1 MPLEEIEFSLPSP
14 AVEVP
19 AAVAQ
24 WIAESDR
31 RIDEFFHS
39 ERNRKLPKYLPSDPD
54 LLFAVLHSITAD
66 DLPLGRVFCE
76 WGSGFG
82 VGTGIAALLGYEAWG
97 IEWED
102 ELVGIAEQLALDL
115 GVEANFLAT
124 SYLPEGYES
133 AEGVGG
139 EILIRD
145 AVFTHPDEAAGRVG
159 EIGYEGMDRD
169 LSEVDVFYVYP
180 WPYQQEFMHQLFDEL
195 AVEGAI
201 LITYLGSGE
210 ISVWRK
216 VTDDD
221 EFDDEEEEEEE
232 DRFL

>member
-1 MPLEEIEFSLPSP
+1 MPLEEIEISLPSP
-14 AVEVP
+14 PAEVP
-19 AAVAQ
+19 TAVTE

-31 RIDEFFHS
+31 RIDEFFHA

-54 LLFAVLHSITAD
+54 LLCAVLQVITED

-102 ELVGIAEQLALDL
+102 ELVEIAEQLAGDL
-115 GVEANFLAT
+115 GVDANFLAT

-145 AVFTHPDEAAGRVG
+145 AVFTHPDDASGRMG
-159 EIGYEGMDRD
+159 EIGYEGMARE

-216 VTDDD
+216 VAGDEDDDD
-221 EFDDEEEEEEE
+221 EESLWADP
-232 DRFL
+232 

>member
-1 MPLEEIEFSLPSP
+1 MPLEEIELSLPLP
-14 AVEVP
+14 TAQVP
-19 AAVAQ
+19 AAVAA

-31 RIDEFFHS
+31 RIDEFFHT

-54 LLFAVLHSITAD
+54 LLFAVLQKITAD

-97 IEWED
+97 IEWEE
-102 ELVGIAEQLALDL
+102 ELVGISEQLAADR
-115 GVEANFLAT
+115 GVDANFLAT

-145 AVFTHPDEAAGRVG
+145 AVFTHPDEGSAIAGEVG
-159 EIGYEGMDRD
+159 YTGMDRE

-216 VTDDD
+216 IAGDD
-221 EFDDEEEEEEE
+221 EKGDEDGEEEFWG
-232 DRFL
+232 D